1 MPDRDPTV
9 ALLSRMIGAAR
20 RDAERSDGQLTDEQI
35 GSLERLA
42 RLVAIERDMIPRR
55 RRRWPLAAVF
65 LVTLTLVSVL
75 FFARVGETEVE
86 LDLVVDELAFRLP
99 GKQVLTHLLRVDDL
113 GAAGL
118 DEFTMP
124 AIDSVSKPVTMQTS
138 SLKIAVREMDGQ
150 RGELSLAAL
159 APPEGSKV
167 WIRSGV
173 SANRIRV
180 SLLAAFP
187 QFRVDAFGPVEI
199 RSREGGAV
207 FADLRIPKP
216 LGARAGDGMLDLSLG
231 LSNGV
236 AEVFRSQLQF
246 EDLSL
251 VRIDEDSDISQSHLR
266 RESTVRSGTLYF
278 EALDGRARAIR
289 PGEMLEFEQARGWIR
304 KIELGEEGLTVML
317 RMTVAEIRTG
327 WDGSSRSLMPTYLEW
342 LRARHGLYLLWGT
355 VGYLFSLALSLLRW
369 WGSEV
374 G

>member
-1 MPDRDPTV
+1 
-9 ALLSRMIGAAR
+9 
-20 RDAERSDGQLTDEQI
+20 
-35 GSLERLA
+35 
-42 RLVAIERDMIPRR
+42 
-55 RRRWPLAAVF
+55 
-65 LVTLTLVSVL
+65 
-75 FFARVGETEVE
+75 
-86 LDLVVDELAFRLP
+86 
-99 GKQVLTHLLRVDDL
+99 
-113 GAAGL
+113 
-118 DEFTMP
+118 
-124 AIDSVSKPVTMQTS
+124 
-138 SLKIAVREMDGQ
+138 
-150 RGELSLAAL
+150 
-159 APPEGSKV
+159 
-167 WIRSGV
+167 
-173 SANRIRV
+173 
-180 SLLAAFP
+180 
-187 QFRVDAFGPVEI
+187 
-199 RSREGGAV
+199 
-207 FADLRIPKP
+207 
-216 LGARAGDGMLDLSLG
+216 MLDLSLG